1 MIQNPIDR
9 MDRWGLDFPKRVT
22 GWWLTRGL
30 VAGCRCPSSASKTS
44 RGAEVKSRVS
54 TFHLGKYGGGLK
66 RVRYDPEAVASVGAL
81 TPMARLGC
89 RMPSI
94 KQWRSFSF
102 LWNVL
107 SLSLSLSRCHL
118 SSDSRCISRE
128 NVLSLRIVRKAVQ
141 CALGPMWCAKRNLKP
156 YRIRGELRGQL

>member
-9 MDRWGLDFPKRVT
+9 MDRWGLDFPAGYP
-22 GWWLTRGL
+22 GWWLPWL
-30 VAGCRCPSSASKTS
+30 VAGCRCPSSALKTS

-54 TFHLGKYGGGLK
+54 TFHLGKYGGCLK
-66 RVRYDPEAVASVGAL
+66 HVRYDPEAVASVGAL

-94 KQWRSFSF
+94 KQWRSLSF

-107 SLSLSLSRCHL
+107 SLSFSLS
-118 SSDSRCISRE
+118 S
-128 NVLSLRIVRKAVQ
+128 VL
-141 CALGPMWCAKRNLKP
+141 
-156 YRIRGELRGQL
+156 

>member
-1 MIQNPIDR
+1 M
-9 MDRWGLDFPKRVT
+9 GLRLSQTGT
-22 GWWLTRGL
+22 GWWFPWL
-30 VAGCRCPSSASKTS
+30 VAGCRCPSSASRTS

-66 RVRYDPEAVASVGAL
+66 HVRYDPEAVASVGAL

-89 RMPSI
+89 RMRSI

-107 SLSLSLSRCHL
+107 SLSLSRCHL
-118 SSDSRCISRE
+118 SSDSRCISRG